1 MTGYSLVAVGHAG
14 HGSLVATVL
23 VIGQLELATNSR
35 LALAGADRG
44 ANVAAAVVA
53 CSSRTARRRSLG
65 QCVNYCADDFGKLGF
80 SQFQLNIP
88 FITGLASGPLG
99 QHANA
104 PLCIPH
110 SKKFELISS

>member
-1 MTGYSLVAVGHAG
+1 MTGYSLIAVSHAG

-23 VIGQLELATNSR
+23 VIAQAELTTNSR
-35 LALAGADRG
+35 LALAGTDRG
-44 ANVAAAVVA
+44 SNVVAAVVA
-53 CSSRTARRRSLG
+53 CRGRTARRRSLG

-110 SKKFELISS
+110 SKKFALVSS